1 MTHQAPPAPPPSTPP
16 TPPPEPPPAT
26 PPSQPPR
33 KSQKLRIAIG
43 FGIVVAFIIVYALS
57 LFGVHLLAKSAGP
70 LKPPDLNATNDTVV
84 LVRLEELKTVANRL
98 TVKVLVIPED
108 SMFDKRLD
116 VLKTDTAVR
125 MDPPNDLGDL
135 QYPAGKSPAQVA
147 TTIEAHG
154 DPNNWPFDSY
164 TTDTL
169 SAEVLV
175 GSGDARQYIPA
186 RVEVTGALDGWDV
199 NVQRVG
205 EASQE
210 SERPDN
216 VIITLHR
223 AKGPLIFDL
232 GICLVLFALPA
243 LAFAVA
249 IQIAIGQEEI
259 RATVR
264 NVVRRDA
271 VRRHPHTQL
280 PSRLA
285 TAGCV
290 DRPGARDLGADR
302 ARRGDGSVHGHVV
315 PTIGLARANLV
326 SAGSRS
332 HTLKWCSPSWSTCRA
347 DHSAWARRAF
357 TRKRRRSI
365 P

>member
-1 MTHQAPPAPPPSTPP
+1 MTHHAPP
-16 TPPPEPPPAT
+16 TPPPPTPRTPPTTPPPTPET
-26 PPSQPPR
+26 PPKSR
-33 KSQKLRIAIG
+33 KRRLVIG
-43 FGIVVAFIIVYALS
+43 LGILVAFIVVYALS
-57 LFGVHLLAKSAGP
+57 LFGFHLLAGSASP
-70 LKPPDLNATNDTVV
+70 IKPPDLNATDDTVV
-84 LVRLEELKTVANRL
+84 LVSLEELKTVANRL
-98 TVKVLVIPED
+98 TVKVLVIPQD

-175 GSGDARQYIPA
+175 GTGDARQYIPA

-199 NVQRVG
+199 SVQRVG

-232 GICLVLFALPA
+232 GICLVLFSLPA

-249 IQIAIGQEEI
+249 IQIALGKRKFVPPFVTWFAAMLFAVIPI
-259 RATVR
+259 R
-264 NVVRRDA
+264 NF
-271 VRRHPHTQL
+271 L
-280 PSRLA
+280 
-285 TAGCV
+285 
-290 DRPGARDLGADR
+290 PGAPPPGAWIDQ
-302 ARRGDGSVHGHVV
+302 ALVIWVLIALVGAM
-315 PTIGLARANLV
+315 GLYML
-326 SAGSRS
+326 
-332 HTLKWCSPSWSTCRA
+332 TWY
-347 DHSAWARRAF
+347 
-357 TRKRRRSI
+357 RRSD
-365 P
+365 

>member
-1 MTHQAPPAPPPSTPP
+1 MAHSAPP
-16 TPPPEPPPAT
+16 TPPPTTPPRPPEQPPA
-26 PPSQPPR
+26 QPPEAPR
-33 KSQKLRIAIG
+33 RTRRVVIAM
-43 FGIVVAFIIVYALS
+43 GILVAFMVVYTLS
-57 LFGVHLLAKSAGP
+57 LFGVHLLSKSAGP

-84 LVRLEELKTVANRL
+84 LVRLEKLDTVANRL
-98 TVKVLVIPED
+98 SVKVLVIPED

-164 TTDTL
+164 STDTL

-175 GSGDARQYIPA
+175 GQGDARQYIPA

-199 NVQRVG
+199 SVKHVG

-216 VIITLHR
+216 VIITLRR

-232 GICLVLFALPA
+232 GICLVLFALPT

-249 IQIAIGQEEI
+249 IQIALGRRKFVPPFVTWFAAMLFAVIPI
-259 RATVR
+259 R
-264 NVVRRDA
+264 NF
-271 VRRHPHTQL
+271 L
-280 PSRLA
+280 PGSPP
-285 TAGCV
+285 
-290 DRPGARDLGADR
+290 PGAWIDQALVIWVLMALVGAM
-302 ARRGDGSVHGHVV
+302 
-315 PTIGLARANLV
+315 GLYMVTWYRQ
-326 SAGSRS
+326 S
-332 HTLKWCSPSWSTCRA
+332 
-347 DHSAWARRAF
+347 D
-357 TRKRRRSI
+357 
-365 P
+365 

>member
-1 MTHQAPPAPPPSTPP
+1 MTHQAPPAPPSPTPTPEAPP
-16 TPPPEPPPAT
+16 TRGRRRT
-26 PPSQPPR
+26 
-33 KSQKLRIAIG
+33 LLVIG
-43 FGIVVAFIIVYALS
+43 ILVAFLVVYGLS
-57 LFGVHLLAKSAGP
+57 LFGVHLLSKSSAP
-70 LKPPDLNATNDTVV
+70 IKPPDLNATNDTVV
-84 LVRLEELKTVANRL
+84 LVRLEKLETVANRL

-125 MDPPNDLGDL
+125 MDPANDLGDL

-164 TTDTL
+164 STDTL

-175 GSGDARQYIPA
+175 GQGDARQYVPA

-199 NVQRVG
+199 SVQRVG

-210 SERPDN
+210 ADRPDN

-232 GICLVLFALPA
+232 GICLVLFALPT

-249 IQIAIGQEEI
+249 IQIALGRRKFVPPFVTWFAAMLFAVIPI
-259 RATVR
+259 R
-264 NVVRRDA
+264 NF
-271 VRRHPHTQL
+271 L
-280 PSRLA
+280 PGSPP
-285 TAGCV
+285 
-290 DRPGARDLGADR
+290 PGAWIDQ
-302 ARRGDGSVHGHVV
+302 V
-315 PTIGLARANLV
+315 LV
-326 SAGSRS
+326 IWVLMALVAAMALYMLTWYRQS
-332 HTLKWCSPSWSTCRA
+332 
-347 DHSAWARRAF
+347 D
-357 TRKRRRSI
+357 
-365 P
+365 

>member
-1 MTHQAPPAPPPSTPP
+1 
-16 TPPPEPPPAT
+16 
-26 PPSQPPR
+26 
-33 KSQKLRIAIG
+33 
-43 FGIVVAFIIVYALS
+43 LS
-57 LFGVHLLAKSAGP
+57 KSAGP
-70 LKPPDLNATNDTVV
+70 LKPPDLNATNDTIV
-84 LVRLEELKTVANRL
+84 LVRLEKLETVANRL

-135 QYPAGKSPAQVA
+135 QYPAGKSPAVVA

-164 TTDTL
+164 STDTL

-175 GSGDARQYIPA
+175 GQGDARQYIPA

-199 NVQRVG
+199 SVQRVG

-210 SERPDN
+210 ADRPDN

-232 GICLVLFALPA
+232 GICLVLFALPT

-249 IQIAIGQEEI
+249 IQIALGRRKFVPPFVTWFAAMLFAVIPI
-259 RATVR
+259 R
-264 NVVRRDA
+264 NF
-271 VRRHPHTQL
+271 L
-280 PSRLA
+280 PGSPP
-285 TAGCV
+285 
-290 DRPGARDLGADR
+290 PGAWIDQ
-302 ARRGDGSVHGHVV
+302 V
-315 PTIGLARANLV
+315 LV
-326 SAGSRS
+326 IWVLMA
-332 HTLKWCSPSWSTCRA
+332 LVA
-347 DHSAWARRAF
+347 AMALYMF
-357 TRKRRRSI
+357 TWYRQSD
-365 P
+365 

>member
-1 MTHQAPPAPPPSTPP
+1 MTDGAPSPATPP
-16 TPPPEPPPAT
+16 TPPEPSPAGPPEAST
-26 PPSQPPR
+26 QR
-33 KSQKLRIAIG
+33 GGRRTLLVV
-43 FGIVVAFIIVYALS
+43 GILVAFLVVYGLS
-57 LFGVHLLAKSAGP
+57 LFGVHMLSKSSGP
-70 LKPPDLNATNDTVV
+70 LKPPDLNATNDTIV
-84 LVRLEELKTVANRL
+84 LVRLEKLETVANRL

-164 TTDTL
+164 STDTL

-175 GSGDARQYIPA
+175 GQGDARQYIPA

-199 NVQRVG
+199 TVKRVG
-205 EASQE
+205 EASQDAD
-210 SERPDN
+210 RPDN

-232 GICLVLFALPA
+232 GICLVLFALPT

-249 IQIAIGQEEI
+249 IQIALGRRKFVPPFVTWFAAMLFAVIPI
-259 RATVR
+259 R
-264 NVVRRDA
+264 NF
-271 VRRHPHTQL
+271 L
-280 PSRLA
+280 PGSPP
-285 TAGCV
+285 
-290 DRPGARDLGADR
+290 PGAWIDQ
-302 ARRGDGSVHGHVV
+302 V
-315 PTIGLARANLV
+315 LV
-326 SAGSRS
+326 IWVLMA
-332 HTLKWCSPSWSTCRA
+332 LVA
-347 DHSAWARRAF
+347 AMALYMF
-357 TRKRRRSI
+357 TWYRQSD
-365 P
+365 